1 MVPILPMPVVIGCLV
16 SAYTMGTQVARPIA
30 SLLKPVLLAASAG
43 AAISRP
49 QRGLLGPFR
58 VAGHALSF
66 IFGFAR
72 NNNNVSTANV
82 EMFKVTA
89 SKDLVTMFIRR
100 DVYQVSCSILYI
112 VVFVGGSI
120 IMYKVAV
127 YMFYKL
133 YTDLRK
139 SWSTL
144 DDKNSTPNFSKD
156 QLKAISQIMLQA
168 QNSNTKKLQKPID
181 LRNTSYTISD

>member
-1 MVPILPMPVVIGCLV
+1 MLPMLPMPVVLGCLI

-30 SLLKPVLLAASAG
+30 SLLKPVLFAASAG

-49 QRGLLGPFR
+49 QRGILGPFR
-58 VAGHALSF
+58 LAGHALSF

-72 NNNNVSTANV
+72 NNSNSSTATT
-82 EMFKVTA
+82 EMFKISATEE
-89 SKDLVTMFIRR
+89 LVSIYVRR
-100 DVYQVSCSILYI
+100 DVYQITCSILYI

-120 IMYKVAV
+120 LIYKIAV
-127 YMFYKL
+127 YVIYKL

-144 DDKNSTPNFSKD
+144 KEKNTVPEFSKE
-156 QLKAISQIMLQA
+156 QLKAISQIISQA
-168 QNSNTKKLQKPID
+168 KTSSIKKLQKPID
-181 LRNTSYTISD
+181 IRSNSYTISD